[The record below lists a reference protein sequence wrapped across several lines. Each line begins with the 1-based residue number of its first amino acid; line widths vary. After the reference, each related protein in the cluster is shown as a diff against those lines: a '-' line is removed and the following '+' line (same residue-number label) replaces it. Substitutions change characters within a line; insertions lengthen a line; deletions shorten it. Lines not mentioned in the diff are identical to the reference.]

1 MSELMLMVQSLQHR
15 WKLLN
20 WH

>member
-1 MSELMLMVQSLQHR
+1 MSELMLMVQSHS